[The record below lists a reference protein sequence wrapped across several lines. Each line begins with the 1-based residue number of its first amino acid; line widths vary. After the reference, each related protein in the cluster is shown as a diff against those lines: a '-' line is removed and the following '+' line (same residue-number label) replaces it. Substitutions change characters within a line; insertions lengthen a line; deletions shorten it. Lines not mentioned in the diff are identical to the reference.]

1 MDKHPN
7 RGSSLN
13 SCVPRKTF
21 SSLSYNMLFKKIWM
35 IMPSWHCAML
45 RFVAQSC
52 PTLCDPRDCSL
63 PGSSIRG
70 DSPGKNVG
78 MGCNALLQGIFPIEG
93 SNPGLLH
100 CRKILYCLSL
110 QGSPWTLQWVAY
122 PLSSGSSWPRNQTGV
137 SCTAGGFF
145 TSWATGEAPSWY
157 YLIQIILLFKVVLRM
172 KDNVHRV
179 CNIKEA

>member
-35 IMPSWHCAML
+35 IMPSWQCAVL

-78 MGCNALLQGIFPIEG
+78 MGCHALLQGDLPNRGIKPRSPALQEDSLLSEPPGKPMNTAVGSLSLVQRIFLTQE
-93 SNPGLLH
+93 SNRGFLH
-100 CRKILYCLSL
+100 CRWILYQLSYW
-110 QGSPWTLQWVAY
+110 GSP
-122 PLSSGSSWPRNQTGV
+122 
-137 SCTAGGFF
+137 F
-145 TSWATGEAPSWY
+145 
-157 YLIQIILLFKVVLRM
+157 LILPYTNNTTV
-172 KDNVHRV
+172 
-179 CNIKEA
+179 